1 MADNENSTDTPEPEI
16 DIDKSIDRRQRWPY
30 LIFGVIALC
39 VIIALARLLLQ

>member
-1 MADNENSTDTPEPEI
+1 MADNEHPTDAPEI

-39 VIIALARLLLQ
+39 VIIALARVLLQ